1 MKYAA
6 FLLTFLLAFPSF
18 AARHWLYSARKQAWN
33 TPDNKFRVNDWAW
46 GDPLNEWKLVCTEL
60 KATPDEPY
68 IRWVPASYDTT
79 GMTEITQQDP
89 GDDYSVD
96 MLEDVTFTAGGSDL
110 AQGSWAPRT
119 RGDGRW
125 KWLHLTDADAD
136 SQGLPHGMLM
146 VPSAYDTTSYT
157 ADSEATSQWTV
168 VDISGG
174 QYNNRGKKNPQ
185 FPAGVN
191 VTVAGWAGV
200 REEPSSVTFQGSAD
214 GPDETD
220 GSITWSHN
228 VTSGTGLDMRVLTFS
243 AASTAGDRNITSV
256 TFNGDAL
263 AEQNSVS
270 RNPKNST
277 LEVWFRK
284 SPDVGNYSVVVNRG
298 CSGTCF
304 VFTATSMVYEGTHTT
319 DPGQSDT
326 GFGTGTQSS
335 TSFVVEDDCATAEI
349 NAYWNTPNQTADDS
363 QTAVRNFPDSGPGIN
378 VVWGYLTGLSSG
390 TITQNW
396 SWSGSEDWIMVG
408 AEVQVGVAAGGLL
421 FEANNLDGG
430 LNRPQ
435 MTGGIP

>member
-60 KATPDEPY
+60 KAIPDEPY

-96 MLEDVTFTAGGSDL
+96 MLEDVTFTAGGPDL

-119 RGDGRW
+119 RGDGQW

-136 SQGLPHGMLM
+136 SQGLPRGMLM

-174 QYNNRGKKNPQ
+174 QYNNRGKKNPN
-185 FPAGVN
+185 FPPGVN
-191 VTVAGWAGV
+191 VTTAPWAGV
-200 REEPSSVTFQGSAD
+200 RETPASVSFQGSAD

-228 VTSGTGLDMRVLTFS
+228 VSSGTNLRMNVVTFS
-243 AASTAGDRNITSV
+243 AASSTGDRDITSV

-263 AEQNSVS
+263 TEQVELN
-270 RNPKNST
+270 RNPKNSHQSI
-277 LEVWFRK
+277 WYRF

-298 CSGTCF
+298 CTGTCF
-304 VFTATSMVYEGTHTT
+304 VFTATSMVFEGT
-319 DPGQSDT
+319 DQSIAGNSDT
-326 GFGTGTQSS
+326 GFGSGATSS
-335 TSFVVEDDCATAEI
+335 ITVLCSPPDAAVVESSV
-349 NAYWNTPNQTADDS
+349 YWDTPNQTPQDS

-378 VVWGYLTGLSSG
+378 VVFAYKTGITGSVTHDWSHSS
-390 TITQNW
+390 Q
-396 SWSGSEDWIMVG
+396 DWMMVG
-408 AEVQVGVAAGGLL
+408 VETQATFAPSGML